1 MGTIQQAV
9 NRGITSTSALYT
21 QVKDESTAKQQLAK
35 TQKNYDLYKKRMRTR
50 LNNYKM
56 RIKNYDAEK
65 KQMAI
70 NDALDQ
76 QSQAKQTRPTN
87 MVKTNYGLMPQEIID
102 KMEEI
107 K

>member
-9 NRGITSTSALYT
+9 NRGIMSASALYT

-56 RIKNYDAEK
+56 RIKNYDAQK
-65 KQMAI
+65 KEMAI

-76 QSQAKQTRPTN
+76 QAQAKRTRPTD
-87 MVKTNYGLMPQEIID
+87 MVKTSIGTLPQEIID
-102 KMEEI
+102 KAEVLQ
-107 K
+107 